1 VDIYPTLV
9 ELCGLPQPAGLQGD
23 SLAPLLADT
32 QAAWDKPA
40 FSVSGNNNRL
50 AGVAVRTE
58 RYRYVEYDG
67 PNGGAMLFD
76 ESADPHETKNLAEEP
91 GLAEVRRELAGKV
104 EQFRESSR

>member
-23 SLAPLLADT
+23 SLAPLLADP
-32 QAAWDKPA
+32 QAVWDQPA

-58 RYRYVEYDG
+58 HYRHVEYDG

-76 ESADPHETKNLAEEP
+76 ETADPHETKNLAEEP
-91 GLAEVRRELAGKV
+91 GMAEVRRELMEMARR
-104 EQFRESSR
+104 FREMK